1 MSQRNTEKPLGGLG
15 VLVVQSVW
23 HGLGLGLESSPMSDN
38 TTWIDSHAH
47 LSMFEPDEIPAVL
60 DRAEARG
67 VAGVLTPS
75 TGRNDLDASI
85 ALAGD
90 YPGQVV
96 AAAGVHPH
104 EADSLDAPLKRLIE
118 QACTRAGVV
127 AVGEIG
133 LDYHYLNS
141 PREDQIAAFVW
152 QLDLAIELD
161 LPVVVHNRESWSDL
175 ASILG
180 ERQGRVRGVCHSFAE
195 GPDEARRVLEMGL
208 FVGISGMVTFKG
220 ADNIREMVAALEP
233 NRVLVETD
241 SPFLA
246 PVPHRGRQNEPS
258 FVPLV
263 GQRLAK
269 EWKKP
274 AEEIAALS
282 SAGFRELFHVGH
294 DWPG

>member
-1 MSQRNTEKPLGGLG
+1 
-15 VLVVQSVW
+15 
-23 HGLGLGLESSPMSDN
+23 MSDN

-47 LSMFEPDEIPAVL
+47 LSLFEPNEIPAVL

-75 TGRNDLDASI
+75 TGRDDLDASI

-90 YPGQVV
+90 YPGRVV

-104 EADSLDAPLKRLIE
+104 EADSLDASLKRLIE

-195 GPDEARRVLEMGL
+195 
-208 FVGISGMVTFKG
+208 
-220 ADNIREMVAALEP
+220 

-263 GQRLAK
+263 GQRLAR

-282 SAGFRELFHVGH
+282 SAGFRELFQVGP
-294 DWPG
+294 DWPT